1 MFHLILSQ
9 VLPSSPLEWA
19 LTHLQLLGW
28 PTLCYL
34 AWKVSG
40 YFQKALHQI
49 TKTVE
54 QIDTM
59 STNHFPHME
68 ASLARQDILLHSVD
82 ASLKTLVQI
91 QSGERL

>member
-1 MFHLILSQ
+1 MHLMLLLQ
-9 VLPSSPLEWA
+9 ALPSSPWEWA
-19 LTHLQLLGW
+19 ATHLQLIGW
-28 PTLCYL
+28 PTLCFL

-68 ASLARQDILLHSVD
+68 ASLANQDNLLHSVD

-91 QSGERL
+91 QSGERF